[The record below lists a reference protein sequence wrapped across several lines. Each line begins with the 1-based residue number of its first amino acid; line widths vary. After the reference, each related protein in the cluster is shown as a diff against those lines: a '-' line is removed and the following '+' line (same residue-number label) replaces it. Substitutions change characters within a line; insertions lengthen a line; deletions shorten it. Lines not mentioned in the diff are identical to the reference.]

1 MCVVTNMTSESR
13 TILVVD
19 DEEAIRE
26 IIAEFLLPLGFRVL
40 LAKESSEAYQYLQ
53 SDDPIH
59 VLITDV
65 SLPDVDGVA
74 LSGVARDLRP
84 EIGVVFITG
93 KTEGFLS
100 RSNVL
105 LPNSVILRKPF
116 YFPELLKALNESIGT

>member
-1 MCVVTNMTSESR
+1 MDTQNKTV
-13 TILVVD
+13 LVVD
-19 DEEAIRE
+19 DEEPIRE
-26 IIAEFLLPLGFRVL
+26 VIAEFLRPLGFKVL
-40 LAKESSEAYQYLQ
+40 LAKQSSEAYQYLQ
-53 SDDPIH
+53 SDEPID
-59 VLITDV
+59 VLITDL

-105 LPNSVILRKPF
+105 LPKSVILRKPF
-116 YFPELLKALNESIGT
+116 YFPELLKALNESVPE

>member
-1 MCVVTNMTSESR
+1 MMNMESENR

-26 IIAEFLLPLGFRVL
+26 VISEFLRPLGFQVL
-40 LAKESSEAYQYLQ
+40 LARESSEAYQFLQ
-53 SDDPIH
+53 ADMRID

-65 SLPDVDGVA
+65 SLPDIDGVA

-84 EIGVVFITG
+84 KIGVVFITG

-105 LPNSVILRKPF
+105 LPNSVILKKPF
-116 YFPELLKALNESIGT
+116 YFPELLKALNESVQR

>member
-1 MCVVTNMTSESR
+1 MAVETR

-19 DEEAIRE
+19 DEESIRE
-26 IIAEFLLPLGFRVL
+26 VIFEFLTPLGFRVL
-40 LAKESSEAYQYLQ
+40 LAQESSEAYQHLQ
-53 SDDPIH
+53 SEEDID

-84 EIGVVFITG
+84 NIGVVFITG

-105 LPNSVILRKPF
+105 FLS
-116 YFPELLKALNESIGT
+116 G

>member
-1 MCVVTNMTSESR
+1 MGTETR

-19 DEEAIRE
+19 DEASIRDV
-26 IIAEFLLPLGFRVL
+26 ISEFLRPLGFRVL
-40 LAKESSEAYQYLQ
+40 LAEESTEAYQYLQ
-53 SDDPIH
+53 SDEPID
-59 VLITDV
+59 VLITDL

-84 EIGVVFITG
+84 NIGVVFITG

-105 LPNSVILRKPF
+105 LPRSVVLRKPF
-116 YFPELLKALNESIGT
+116 YFPELLKALNESVPT

>member
-1 MCVVTNMTSESR
+1 MDIKNKTV
-13 TILVVD
+13 LVVD
-19 DEEAIRE
+19 DEEPIRE
-26 IIAEFLLPLGFRVL
+26 VIAEFLRPLGFTVL
-40 LAKESSEAYQYLQ
+40 LAKQSSEAYQFLQ
-53 SDDPIH
+53 SEEPID
-59 VLITDV
+59 VLITDL

-105 LPNSVILRKPF
+105 LPKSVILRKPF
-116 YFPELLKALNESIGT
+116 YFPELLKALNESVPG

>member
-1 MCVVTNMTSESR
+1 MGPETR

-19 DEEAIRE
+19 DEEGIRE
-26 IIAEFLLPLGFRVL
+26 VISEFLRPLGFQIL
-40 LAKESSEAYQYLQ
+40 LASESSEAYQHLQ
-53 SDDPIH
+53 SETPID

-84 EIGVVFITG
+84 NIGVVYITG
-93 KTEGFLS
+93 KSEGFLS

-116 YFPELLKALNESIGT
+116 YFPELLKALNESIGK

>member
-1 MCVVTNMTSESR
+1 MAPETR
-13 TILVVD
+13 TVLVVD

-26 IIAEFLLPLGFRVL
+26 VISEFLNPLGFRVL
-40 LAKESSEAYQYLQ
+40 LARESSEAYQYLQ
-53 SDDPIH
+53 SDERID

-84 EIGVVFITG
+84 NIGVVFITG

-105 LPNSVILRKPF
+105 LPRSVILRKPF
-116 YFPELLKALNESIGT
+116 YFPELLKALNESVPT

>member
-1 MCVVTNMTSESR
+1 MDSKNKTV
-13 TILVVD
+13 LVVD
-19 DEEAIRE
+19 DEEPIRE
-26 IIAEFLLPLGFRVL
+26 VIAEFLRPLGFRVL
-40 LAKESSEAYQYLQ
+40 LAQQSSEAYQYLQ
-53 SDDPIH
+53 SDEPID
-59 VLITDV
+59 VLITDL

-105 LPNSVILRKPF
+105 LPKSVILRKPF
-116 YFPELLKALNESIGT
+116 YFPELLKALNESVPG

>member
-1 MCVVTNMTSESR
+1 MAVETR

-19 DEEAIRE
+19 DEESIRE
-26 IIAEFLLPLGFRVL
+26 VIFEFLTPLGFRVL
-40 LAKESSEAYQYLQ
+40 LAQESSEAYQHLQ
-53 SDDPIH
+53 SEEDID

-84 EIGVVFITG
+84 NIGVVFITG

-105 LPNSVILRKPF
+105 LPRSVLLRKPF
-116 YFPELLKALNESIGT
+116 FFPELLKALNESIPT

>member
-1 MCVVTNMTSESR
+1 MGPETR

-19 DEEAIRE
+19 DEEGIRE
-26 IIAEFLLPLGFRVL
+26 VISEFLRPLGFQIL
-40 LAKESSEAYQYLQ
+40 LASESTEAYQHLQ
-53 SDDPIH
+53 SDEPID

-84 EIGVVFITG
+84 NIGVVYITG

-116 YFPELLKALNESIGT
+116 YFPELLKALNESIGNRHKN

>member
-1 MCVVTNMTSESR
+1 MGPENR

-19 DEEAIRE
+19 DEESIRE
-26 IIAEFLLPLGFRVL
+26 IISEFLRPLGFRVL
-40 LAKESSEAYQYLQ
+40 LAEESSQAYQHLQ
-53 SDDPIH
+53 SEEPIH

-65 SLPDVDGVA
+65 SLPDIDGVA

-84 EIGVVFITG
+84 DIGVVFITG

-105 LPNSVILRKPF
+105 LPHSVILRKPF
-116 YFPELLKALNESIGT
+116 YFPELLRAVNESVPE

>member
-1 MCVVTNMTSESR
+1 MGPETR

-19 DEEAIRE
+19 DEAGIRE
-26 IIAEFLLPLGFRVL
+26 VISEFLRPLGFRVL
-40 LAKESSEAYQYLQ
+40 LAGESSEAYQHLQ
-53 SDDPIH
+53 SDVPID

-84 EIGVVFITG
+84 TIGVVFITG
-93 KTEGFLS
+93 KSEGFLS

-116 YFPELLKALNESIGT
+116 YFPELLKALNESIQS